1 MRKLG
6 LVILALCGCSAADAA
21 DLLPPGTVAVSVD
34 TVTLLRVYL
43 SDRGPIPTELLNAL
57 GDALKRPKTVCPG
70 ERPGPPD
77 MPNHVSPAN

>member
-1 MRKLG
+1 MKYCM
-6 LVILALCGCSAADAA
+6 VLALFSPFATNAA

-43 SDRGPIPTELLNAL
+43 SDRGPIPTELLAAL
-57 GDALKRPKTVCPG
+57 GDALKRPKMACPG